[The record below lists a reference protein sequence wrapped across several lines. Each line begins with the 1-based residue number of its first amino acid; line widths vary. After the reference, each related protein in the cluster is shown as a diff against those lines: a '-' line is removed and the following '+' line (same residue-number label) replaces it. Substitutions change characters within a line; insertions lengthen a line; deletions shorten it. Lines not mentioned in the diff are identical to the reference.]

1 MTCHYQHIAKGIIYL
16 LPLTLSACYAEAS
29 EPPQINSSQPQYDDL
44 ITKTVPYPAD
54 YSQPSSHSG
63 ELKTISYSTA
73 DYTDGTLSPRTNQ
86 ACIYLPY
93 GYNLDTARKYNVLYL
108 IHGHYGDYSTF
119 LTFGNGLLRNVLDN
133 MIANH
138 EIEPVIVV
146 TPSYNYG
153 QPTPNYVDAD
163 KYCEALT
170 QELINDLMP
179 VVESE
184 FRTYAESANPEGFEQ
199 SRNHRMIGGFSMG
212 AVTTW
217 YAFEHLLPYFRNYL
231 PISGDCWSLGTFA
244 GMNRP
249 HETARYLADIARL
262 SEYGTDGFYI
272 WAASGTGDSAY
283 RETLVQIEAMAELP
297 DVFNSRTMSFH
308 EKDNARHEYEP
319 SIEYVYNALKYFY
332 PAESNSSGITE
343 LSSPDKAQDTDDFS
357 ITGIRLNGD
366 EKGIHIRKGKKTI
379 IR

>member
-1 MTCHYQHIAKGIIYL
+1 MTRLYQHIAKGIIYL
-16 LPLTLSACYAEAS
+16 LPLMLSACYAEAS
-29 EPPQINSSQPQYDDL
+29 EPPQINSSQTQYDDL
-44 ITKTVPYPAD
+44 ITKTIPYPVD

-73 DYTDGTLSPRTNQ
+73 NYADGTLSRRTNQ

-133 MIANH
+133 MIANN
-138 EIEPVIVV
+138 EIEPVIIV
-146 TPSYNYG
+146 TPSYNYE

-170 QELINDLMP
+170 QELLNDLMP
-179 VVESE
+179 VVESD
-184 FRTYAESANPEGFEQ
+184 FRTYAESTDHEGFEQ

-249 HETARYLADIARL
+249 HETAQYLADIARQ
-262 SEYGTDGFYI
+262 SKYSTDGFYI

-283 RETLVQIEAMAELP
+283 RETLIQIEAMAELP

-308 EKDNARHEYEP
+308 EKDNARHEYGP

-332 PAESNSSGITE
+332 PADSNSSGLTE
-343 LSSPDKAQDTDDFS
+343 LSEPDKSQGTDDFS

-366 EKGIHIRKGKKTI
+366 DKGIHIRNGKKI
-379 IR
+379 LIR

>member
-1 MTCHYQHIAKGIIYL
+1 MTCYHQHIAKGIICL
-16 LPLTLSACYAEAS
+16 LHLMLAACNAEAT
-29 EPPQINSSQPQYDDL
+29 EPALLNSGQTQYDEL

-54 YSQPSSHSG
+54 YIQPISRSG

-73 DYTDGTLSPRTNQ
+73 DYADGTLSPRTNQ

-93 GYNLDTARKYNVLYL
+93 GYNLDTERKYNVLYL

-119 LTFGNGLLRNVLDN
+119 LTSGNCLLRNVLDN
-133 MIANH
+133 MIANN
-138 EIEPVIVV
+138 EIDPVIVV

-163 KYCEALT
+163 RYCEALT
-170 QELINDLMP
+170 QELLNDLMP
-179 VVESE
+179 VVESD
-184 FRTYAESANPEGFEQ
+184 FRTYAESADPEGFEL

-231 PISGDCWSLGTFA
+231 PISGDCWSLGAFA

-249 HETARYLADIARL
+249 ADTARYLADIVYN
-262 SEYGTDGFYI
+262 SQYTDKFYI
-272 WAASGTGDSAY
+272 WAASGTSDSAY
-283 RETLVQIEAMAELP
+283 HETLVQIEAMAELL

-308 EKDNARHEYEP
+308 EKDNARHEYGP

-332 PAESNSSGITE
+332 PADNNSSGLTE
-343 LSSPDKAQDTDDFS
+343 LSAPDKAQDTDDFS
-357 ITGIRLNGD
+357 ITGIRLYGD
-366 EKGIHIRKGKKTI
+366 EKGIHIRNGKKLI
-379 IR
+379 IRQ